1 MSSSFVDT
9 TATSSVADSSSAL
22 QCTTQCSNVDCTKD
36 TLLVRMDTEKQSLEE
51 TATHHHSCDPLD
63 STNCP
68 CHESKENQTCNQN
81 ISSGTTIAST
91 SPTTGVL
98 HTRITPSSG
107 GSTSVCDINNSN
119 LVNNNG
125 VAASN
130 GSNSNNSDIN
140 AFSSL
145 SQQQHQSPS
154 STHHLPFTNANH
166 YHSSSTHQHHSQN
179 DQTSQSQLLFR
190 SQQNSSS
197 SLFNALSS
205 PPFFLNESFTKTSP
219 MTSMPHQLSSSLPNT
234 SPLMSPV
241 STTAARMSTTSTTT
255 SGVAVQAE
263 ENDLI
268 NCASSLSTSSPAT
281 IAIASSSAA
290 GGGGGKSSRGT
301 SQSSVSKKF
310 HSSSSTHRKGGEI
323 ACESAVPDGEGED
336 DDEEEED
343 TSSSSEP
350 AVPLDAYRNKWYR
363 YPVVIPNEHRIVVN
377 KLRADGHIRTEKV
390 YQTMLQVNFG
400 NFGSWSYSYS
410 DASLIANELENCANL
425 MTERSKVLVI
435 NSWYYLYIPLC
446 LSLMVGP
453 KGYVVGHGDEGVEF
467 VRKDHAWVLDKKQ
480 LILVDFPWE
489 VFKTEGFP
497 LKAPYDLILVHDQ
510 YFTAEIKVQLKSN
523 GIAFDQVN
531 NKLVFSH
538 HA

>member
-22 QCTTQCSNVDCTKD
+22 QCTTECSNVDCTKD
-36 TLLVRMDTEKQSLEE
+36 TLVVRMDTEKQSLEG
-51 TATHHHSCDPLD
+51 TPTHHHSCDPLD

-91 SPTTGVL
+91 TSPTTGVL
-98 HTRITPSSG
+98 HTRVTPSSG
-107 GSTSVCDINNSN
+107 GSTSVGDINNSN
-119 LVNNNG
+119 VVNNNG
-125 VAASN
+125 VAGGN

-140 AFSSL
+140 AVSSL

-154 STHHLPFTNANH
+154 SAHHLPFANPNH
-166 YHSSSTHQHHSQN
+166 HHSSSAHQHQSQN
-179 DQTSQSQLLFR
+179 HQTSQSQLLFR

-205 PPFFLNESFTKTSP
+205 PPNAPSRFFLNESLTKTSP

-241 STTAARMSTTSTTT
+241 STTATRMSTTS
-255 SGVAVQAE
+255 GVHDVAVQAE

-268 NCASSLSTSSPAT
+268 NSASSASSPTT
-281 IAIASSSAA
+281 IAVASSSTV
-290 GGGGGKSSRGT
+290 GGGGKSSRGV
-301 SQSSVSKKF
+301 SQSNVSKKF
-310 HSSSSTHRKGGEI
+310 HSSSSTHRKGSEI
-323 ACESAVPDGEGED
+323 AGESVPDAEGDD

-350 AVPLDAYRNKWYR
+350 VVPLDTRNKWYR
-363 YPVVIPNEHRIVVN
+363 YPVIIPNEHRMVIN

-400 NFGSWSYSYS
+400 NFGSWSYSY
-410 DASLIANELENCANL
+410 
-425 MTERSKVLVI
+425 R
-435 NSWYYLYIPLC
+435 
-446 LSLMVGP
+446 
-453 KGYVVGHGDEGVEF
+453 
-467 VRKDHAWVLDKKQ
+467 
-480 LILVDFPWE
+480 
-489 VFKTEGFP
+489 
-497 LKAPYDLILVHDQ
+497 
-510 YFTAEIKVQLKSN
+510 
-523 GIAFDQVN
+523 
-531 NKLVFSH
+531 
-538 HA
+538 